1 MSNKTALQEIL
12 SKLKEHEHLYGNM
25 YPQFESWLKE
35 FLEKEKQQIMEAY
48 QYYERIVKDGD
59 RFMYTAEGYYEAKY
73 GNPQGD
79 PETKQ

>member
-35 FLEKEKQQIMEAY
+35 GLEKERLEIEKAY
-48 QYYERIVKDGD
+48 NDAYSNCTYSIACGTDVMTKEEY
-59 RFMYTAEGYYEAKY
+59 FNSKY
-73 GNPQGD
+73 GNN
-79 PETKQ
+79 EE

>member
-12 SKLKEHEHLYGNM
+12 FKLKEHEHLYGNM

-35 FLEKEKQQIMEAY
+35 GLEKEITQIMEAY
-48 QYYERIVKDGD
+48 N
-59 RFMYTAEGYYEAKY
+59 EGYSESTEEVPMTPYEYYDYNY

-79 PETKQ
+79 PEETE

>member
-35 FLEKEKQQIMEAY
+35 GLEKEKQQIRQAY
-48 QYYERIVKDGD
+48 NSGSICRDLLTGSEYYKE
-59 RFMYTAEGYYEAKY
+59 EY